1 MIEISTH
8 PTGGY
13 CVSAIVWK
21 TDTREV
27 FTDWNVYANCTKA
40 EAKKLFRQ
48 HLAEK
53 RYVLVNG

>member
-1 MIEISTH
+1 MINLSTH

-13 CVSAIVWK
+13 IVSAIVLK
-21 TDTREV
+21 PDTREV
-27 FTDWNVYANCTKA
+27 FTDWDVYANCTKA

>member
-1 MIEISTH
+1 MIELTTH

-13 CVSAIVWK
+13 IVSAIVLK
-21 TDTREV
+21 PDTREV
-27 FTDWNVYANCTKA
+27 FTEWNVYNNCTKA

-48 HLAEK
+48 YITWK